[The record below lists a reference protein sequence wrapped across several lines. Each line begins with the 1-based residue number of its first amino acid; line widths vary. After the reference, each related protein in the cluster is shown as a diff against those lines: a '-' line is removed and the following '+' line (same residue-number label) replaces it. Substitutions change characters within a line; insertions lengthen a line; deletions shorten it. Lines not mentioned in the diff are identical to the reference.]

1 MSVPLKPYTWS
12 KRPLPAAEP
21 EFSQPKAS
29 SFSEMGKKILAV
41 ILFRWIKML
50 FWCREGITAHYVHI
64 WATWTLCHPFETYF
78 RVLQDGTQVLTFPFA
93 PRFAKHPHAGAG
105 RATAASRGL
114 WPLFLCLVSIGLIC
128 RLLWV
133 TFGPHRKIRIKTERN
148 FLSHQVLSPA
158 VEGNHIIWCL
168 SNTYLVP
175 SWNHLGFLPSLL
187 LLRGC
192 LSSRGYKPSSNFQPK
207 YVQGSLCCV

>member
-1 MSVPLKPYTWS
+1 MDDVGFWFLASLYFVLQCVGSSETLCVEQIPLDCCRAWVCPT
-12 KRPLPAAEP
+12 
-21 EFSQPKAS
+21 KA
-29 SFSEMGKKILAV
+29 KQ
-41 ILFRWIKML
+41 LFRNGKELIVAALL
-50 FWCREGITAHYVHI
+50 FCVEESREGVTAHYIHI
-64 WATWTLCHPFETYF
+64 WAAWTRF
-78 RVLQDGTQVLTFPFA
+78 RMPCDGTHVSPV
-93 PRFAKHPHAGAG
+93 PC
-105 RATAASRGL
+105 ASRFVKQLYLGSAGL
-114 WPLFLCLVSIGLIC
+114 VPSPL
-128 RLLWV
+128 RV

-192 LSSRGYKPSSNFQPK
+192 LSSHGYKPSSHFQPK
-207 YVQGSLCCV
+207 YVQGSLSCL

>member
-1 MSVPLKPYTWS
+1 MEQISLDCCRTWAFPT
-12 KRPLPAAEP
+12 KGR
-21 EFSQPKAS
+21 Q
-29 SFSEMGKKILAV
+29 
-41 ILFRWIKML
+41 LFRNGGKDPSCSPLLPGGKAERALQHIY
-50 FWCREGITAHYVHI
+50 IHI
-64 WATWTLCHPFETYF
+64 WTAQALCHPFETYF
-78 RVLQDGTQVLTFPFA
+78 RAVHDGTQVLLVPFA
-93 PRFAKHPHAGAG
+93 PQFAKQPRAGAG
-105 RATAASRGL
+105 RVTAGGRGL
-114 WPLFLCLVSIGLIC
+114 WPPFLCLVSVGLVR

-148 FLSHQVLSPA
+148 FLSHQVLFPA

-187 LLRGC
+187 LLRSC